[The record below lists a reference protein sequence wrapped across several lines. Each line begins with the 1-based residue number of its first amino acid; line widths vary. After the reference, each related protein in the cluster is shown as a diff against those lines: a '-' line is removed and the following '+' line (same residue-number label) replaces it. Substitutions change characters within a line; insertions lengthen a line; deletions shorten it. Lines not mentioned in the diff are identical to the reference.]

1 MYKHAKAKQSTYIPR
16 RGRSTS
22 EEKLPIVIDREYWQ
36 DYTLFLAISSDIAHQ
51 KLSTI
56 RPAIVDNGTYL
67 MNGYEFALTTSIFH
81 SVQVGKVARDNGHT
95 LADIVSFRSLRAAH
109 RECISAFF

>member
-1 MYKHAKAKQSTYIPR
+1 MHIPR

-36 DYTLFLAISSDIAHQ
+36 DYTLFIAISSDIAHQ
-51 KLSTI
+51 KLSTV
-56 RPAIVDNGTYL
+56 RPAIIANGTYL
-67 MNGYEFALTTSIFH
+67 MNGYEYALTTSIFH

-95 LADIVSFRSLRAAH
+95 LADIVSFRSLRAAR
-109 RECISAFF
+109 RECIFAFF